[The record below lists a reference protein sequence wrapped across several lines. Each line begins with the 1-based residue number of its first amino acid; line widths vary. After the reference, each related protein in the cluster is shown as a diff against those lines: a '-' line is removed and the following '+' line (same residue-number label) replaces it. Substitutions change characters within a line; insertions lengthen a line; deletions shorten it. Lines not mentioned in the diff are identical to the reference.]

1 MSKLT
6 GAQKVTIRKNIL
18 QSNGKYYCE
27 CFFPGIKKDLWER
40 FVGDIMDFI
49 VKDVKSF
56 LDKDNI
62 SSANK
67 MLEAFMFLV
76 TYFENVSYET
86 IDLLNEINVTYNK
99 KVEEG
104 LEPDIKFGQNLE
116 LILNSSEYK
125 GDKPEYTNLIKESV
139 EVSESLIDKAKE
151 IDRLILDIE
160 NRQQLGYDLSTVI
173 LKNALNYDDLKNEY
187 LTICSEFDEL
197 KEILENI
204 IDNKQFK
211 GDIDFIKN
219 IYDKLIII
227 KERIALNHQ
236 QLSNYYNIYE
246 EELKSRMQVINS
258 SLSQVIE
265 MIESLDKR
273 ISLLDNSILEENND
287 LNSICN
293 EIAKK
298 KEEILTIKKKI
309 NAKKRNKSGY
319 ILASDYDTYI
329 EFINKT
335 SLYIGEVQ
343 GNIDI
348 LEEQKKI
355 EMERKGY
362 ITLLTY
368 ISNIQNSYKQ
378 LIILKEQLEKLMIDN
393 DDELAMLFASID
405 DVSMKINELLQ
416 LASNPDMLRG
426 LDVSKLELLDKR
438 VQNVIKE
445 SIEFLGSAY
454 KKIKS
459 SNIQVSVDIE
469 KENEIID
476 KIINYLIDNTNG
488 KYNVS
493 AEEILDYLN
502 QDGNYEFNLN
512 DIYNYLKIIKSRG
525 ISCESR
531 SEILPKRYCISK
543 PYVLSN
549 SFYRVGKKAEDI
561 LLVSDLHVREGAY
574 ALDNLNKIYDY
585 AVRNNI
591 ELILNLG
598 DFIDSNNFN
607 DSIITKQQQDEL
619 LSLLETIIMQM
630 PDDIPHGIL
639 GGNHER
645 WILGRGIDPIGYLSE
660 SRKDIIGLGYDS
672 AILSFGDKSLIGI
685 HHKKFEGVSDIL
697 TDSEKIQGVY
707 TYLNN
712 MYCSKNIDLR
722 VCDIFGHFH
731 KFNFDSS
738 TNIISL
744 PSFSRREGYNCK
756 AVHIKLVYDNDEIIG
771 AYFSGLST
779 YRNGFIRTG
788 EMYFEKSNHA
798 NSKVLS
804 KKC

>member
-1 MSKLT
+1 
-6 GAQKVTIRKNIL
+6 
-18 QSNGKYYCE
+18 
-27 CFFPGIKKDLWER
+27 
-40 FVGDIMDFI
+40 
-49 VKDVKSF
+49 
-56 LDKDNI
+56 
-62 SSANK
+62 
-67 MLEAFMFLV
+67 MFLV

-86 IDLLNEINVTYNK
+86 IDLLNEINTVYNK

-104 LEPDIKFGQNLE
+104 LELDIKFRKNLE
-116 LILNSSEYK
+116 LILNSCEYK
-125 GDKPEYTNLIKESV
+125 GDKPEYTNLVKESV
-139 EVSESLIDKAKE
+139 EISEDLIEQAKGMDK
-151 IDRLILDIE
+151 LILHIE

-173 LKNALNYDDLKNEY
+173 LKYALNYDSLKNEY
-187 LTICSEFDEL
+187 LTICSEINEL
-197 KEILENI
+197 EELLENI
-204 IDNKQFK
+204 NDNKQFK

-219 IYDKLIII
+219 IYDRLIVI

-236 QLSNYYNIYE
+236 QLNNYYNIYE
-246 EELKSRMQVINS
+246 KELKSRMQVINS
-258 SLSQVIE
+258 SISQVIE
-265 MIESLDKR
+265 MIDALDKKL
-273 ISLLDNSILEENND
+273 SLLDDSIFEENND
-287 LNSICN
+287 LNSVRN
-293 EIAKK
+293 EIVKR

-309 NAKKRNKSGY
+309 SAKKRNKSCY

-335 SLYIGEVQ
+335 SLYIGEMQ
-343 GNIDI
+343 GNVDV

-355 EMERKGY
+355 EMEQKGY

-368 ISNIQNSYKQ
+368 INNFQNSQRQ
-378 LIILKEQLEKLMIDN
+378 LVILKEQLDKLMIDN
-393 DDELAMLFASID
+393 DDEL
-405 DVSMKINELLQ
+405 ELLFINIDNVSNMIDEL
-416 LASNPDMLRG
+416 LAGNSDMLRC
-426 LDVSKLELLDKR
+426 LDNSKLELLDKT

-445 SIEFLGSAY
+445 CIEFISNSY
-454 KKIKS
+454 KKVKDI
-459 SNIQVSVDIE
+459 NNQVSIDIE

-476 KIINYLIDNTNG
+476 IIINYLIDNTNS
-488 KYNVS
+488 KHNVS

-502 QDGNYEFNLN
+502 KNGNYELNLK
-512 DIYNYLKIIKSRG
+512 DIYNYLKMIKSRG

-549 SFYRVGKKAEDI
+549 SFYRVGKKVEDI

-585 AVRNNI
+585 AVKNNI
-591 ELILNLG
+591 EMILNLG

-607 DSIITKQQQDEL
+607 DSLITKQQQDEL
-619 LSLLETIIMQM
+619 LSLLETIIVQM

-697 TDSEKIQGVY
+697 TNTEKIQGVY

-744 PSFSRREGYNCK
+744 PSFSKREGYNCK
-756 AVHIKLVYDNDEIIG
+756 AVHIKLVYENDEIIG
-771 AYFSGLST
+771 AYFAGLST
-779 YRNGFIRTG
+779 CRNSFVRTG